1 MLEPISLLEVTVPA
15 AYQGDVM
22 GDLNARRGR
31 VQGTESVGDGE
42 QEITALVPTSE
53 IMRYA
58 IDLRSMTGGRGRF
71 TAEHDHYDVAAGPP
85 RRQGQ
90 GHARS
95 GQDRMTGSSPQDV
108 AVAFR
113 SFPRRLTSI
122 LAGAEDD
129 AHRTS
134 AGPLVQ
140 QLDGVIRGAA
150 RAIGAPSTGDL
161 PGVAAGLADAV
172 DNKPAKE
179 WTDELLAEV
188 RDAALEGGRLLRL
201 IENKVTE

>member
-1 MLEPISLLEVTVPA
+1 
-15 AYQGDVM
+15 
-22 GDLNARRGR
+22 
-31 VQGTESVGDGE
+31 
-42 QEITALVPTSE
+42 
-53 IMRYA
+53 
-58 IDLRSMTGGRGRF
+58 
-71 TAEHDHYDVAAGPP
+71 
-85 RRQGQ
+85 
-90 GHARS
+90 
-95 GQDRMTGSSPQDV
+95 MTGSSPQDV

-140 QLDGVIRGAA
+140 QLDDAIRGAA